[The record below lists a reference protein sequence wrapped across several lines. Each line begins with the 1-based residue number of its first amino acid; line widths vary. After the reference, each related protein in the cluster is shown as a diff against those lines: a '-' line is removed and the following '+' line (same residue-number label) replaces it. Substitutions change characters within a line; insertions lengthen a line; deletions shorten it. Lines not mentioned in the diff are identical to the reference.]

1 MRLIDCLIGCRTAE
15 QTKHVPP
22 ISMAPTFTPGRGA
35 MHRQSRA
42 GTGRGLNV
50 LNGLPGQAHLDA
62 NHTRRLKHTHSLTN
76 HTQKQARC
84 VLGLQCGSGTSRNRL
99 SVSTAAASDGKS
111 GKPWEEKTA
120 RLVLED
126 GSVWPG
132 IGFGAEG
139 TVVAEVVFNTSLTGY
154 QEILTDPSYKG
165 QFVVFTQ
172 PHIGNVGINQGDMES
187 QQCHLK
193 GVIIRHRSEIVSN
206 YRSVSTLD
214 DYLKS
219 EGVIAISGV
228 DTRALT
234 RILRVTGSLVG
245 VLCTDP
251 SVDDKEL
258 VEKAK
263 SWSILGKD
271 LLAEVTCDRPYIWK
285 GETEDEWEFMSSNG
299 SGENGA
305 GTKSGTDKLRVVAY
319 DYGVKTNILK
329 RLASHGCEV
338 TVVPADYPA
347 DKVIEMDPDGVF
359 FSNGPGDPSAAPY
372 AVENAKKIIGEKPT
386 FGICMGHQIMGQAFG
401 GSIFKLKFGHHGGN
415 HPIKNTVTNQIE
427 ISAQNHNYAID
438 PASLPDSVRVT
449 HINLNDGTCAGMVS
463 EELNAM
469 TIQYHPEAS
478 PGPHDA
484 DVAFEQF
491 VTMMKLERAQK
502 SKQAAAA

>member
-1 MRLIDCLIGCRTAE
+1 MNPTKGIQRNVSECKNINIITIQNQIEKQRTRKKTQRKTTWKRA
-15 QTKHVPP
+15 QCVLDVN
-22 ISMAPTFTPGRGA
+22 SSR
-35 MHRQSRA
+35 RSQSR
-42 GTGRGLNV
+42 R
-50 LNGLPGQAHLDA
+50 
-62 NHTRRLKHTHSLTN
+62 
-76 HTQKQARC
+76 
-84 VLGLQCGSGTSRNRL
+84 
-99 SVSTAAASDGKS
+99 SVSTAATSDGQG
-111 GKPWEEKTA
+111 GKPWEEKKA

-132 IGFGAEG
+132 VSFGAEG

-172 PHIGNVGINQGDMES
+172 PHIGNVGINEGDMES
-187 QQCHLK
+187 GQCHLK
-193 GVIIRHRSEIVSN
+193 GVIIRHNSELVSN
-206 YRSVSTLD
+206 YRSVSTLG
-214 DYLKS
+214 DYLKAQ
-219 EGVIAISGV
+219 GVIGISGV

-251 SVDDKEL
+251 SVDEGTL
-258 VEKAK
+258 IEKAK

-271 LLAEVTCDRPYIWK
+271 LLAEVSCSRPYIWQE
-285 GETEDEWEFMSSNG
+285 ETEEEWEFKSNG
-299 SGENGA
+299 SLENGA
-305 GTKSGTDKLRVVAY
+305 SSPLVGDKLRVVAY

-372 AVENAKKIIGEKPT
+372 AVENAKKIIGDRPT

-438 PASLPDSVRVT
+438 PESLPGHVEVT

-463 EELNAM
+463 KELNAM

-491 VTMMKLERAQK
+491 VSMMKAERAQK
-502 SKQAAAA
+502 SKQTAAA